1 MGSGGLGVNTFR
13 ISQGWNTIGLFLM
26 LGLMSSCGNLI
37 KSAGSIASGSNAS
50 SGSSTGGGGGTSGGG
65 GTTTGG
71 GGSTTGG
78 GGGSSPPATVILDGF
93 ESKVVRALSVSRVI
107 YPGYNGPLIRVKAVG
122 ARAEAD
128 IRADSKGDL
137 NVDELRAF
145 ANQYN
150 EDVRILRIYDQ
161 TNVRLTPAWRGDRF
175 GYSDLEMPVIVT
187 YDGQNQIREIQVN
200 PSTARYA
207 ARFSSPYHRLATIDG
222 FLPESTYDIHLV
234 FRSENEKAILYIAGD
249 NQYAFKMNPAY
260 TTTADPNNLDTVVFR
275 NWDTTSAS
283 FLIDAGVVPI
293 DLGNYSQSS
302 MSALLTQGV
311 AYQFKV
317 FSMLGSSPDRY
328 FGNKADF
335 GGYKNYIPWDDYDFL
350 GYFEEEVILHSLDQ
364 PSNEEIASRLM
375 H

>member
-1 MGSGGLGVNTFR
+1 
-13 ISQGWNTIGLFLM
+13 M
-26 LGLMSSCGNLI
+26 LGLGSSCSKLV
-37 KSAGSIASGSNAS
+37 KAADSIAYGS
-50 SGSSTGGGGGTSGGG
+50 SGSS
-65 GTTTGG
+65 
-71 GGSTTGG
+71 GSTTGG
-78 GGGSSPPATVILDGF
+78 GGSSTPPGSVILDGF
-93 ESKVVRALSVSRVI
+93 ASKVFRALSVSRVI

-128 IRADSKGDL
+128 IRADSNGDL

-222 FLPESTYDIHLV
+222 FLPASTYDIHLV

-249 NQYAFKMNPAY
+249 NQYAFKMDPAY
-260 TTTADPNNLDTVVFR
+260 DVNVDPNDLDTVVFR
-275 NWDTTSAS
+275 NWDTRNAS
-283 FLIDAGVVPI
+283 FLIDAGEVSI
-293 DLGNYSQSS
+293 DPANYSQSS
-302 MSALLTQGV
+302 MSILLTQGV
-311 AYQFKV
+311 ANQFKV
-317 FSMLGSSPDRY
+317 FSMLGSSPDSY

-335 GGYKNYIPWDDYDFL
+335 GGYKNYISSDTYDFL
-350 GYFEEEVILHSLDQ
+350 GYYEEEVIMHPMGIQDNVEL
-364 PSNEEIASRLM
+364 AGRLKN
-375 H
+375 